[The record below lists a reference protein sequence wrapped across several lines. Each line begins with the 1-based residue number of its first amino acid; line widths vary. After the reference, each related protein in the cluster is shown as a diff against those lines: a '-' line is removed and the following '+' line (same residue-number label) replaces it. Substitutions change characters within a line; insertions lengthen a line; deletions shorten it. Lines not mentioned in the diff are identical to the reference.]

1 MTEASHRYFVLNK
14 PYNMLSQFIGP
25 ADARKLD
32 ELAFDFPEGTHPI
45 GRLDGISEGLLLL
58 RTNKK
63 VTRLLFQGETTHKR
77 SYLVQVYKVVSPE
90 NLQRLREGV
99 AIRIRG
105 TEELYVTAPCEVEI
119 VEKPTNLFQS
129 GYEFDERI
137 PHTWLLITMTEGK
150 FRQIRKM
157 VTAIN
162 HRCQRLIRLS
172 IEELSLEDLQP
183 GQVREMEEETFFRQ
197 LKIDN
202 WR

>member
-58 RTNKK
+58 TTNKK

-105 TEELYVTAPCEVEI
+105 TEELYVTSPCEVEI

-137 PHTWLLITMTEGK
+137 PHTWLLMTMTEGK